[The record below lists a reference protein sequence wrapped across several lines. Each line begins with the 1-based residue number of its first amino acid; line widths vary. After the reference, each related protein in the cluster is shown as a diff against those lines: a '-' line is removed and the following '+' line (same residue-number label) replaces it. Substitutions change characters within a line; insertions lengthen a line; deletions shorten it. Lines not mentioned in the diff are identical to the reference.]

1 MGAAPRKIYLSG
13 ANPNGKIFLPMVKQF
28 SYDDVAS
35 VLTECLRSLAGDK
48 SPGEIRPDVDIFRE
62 WGLDSEDG
70 VDLAADIASRL
81 GIQIPDDENPLV
93 EENIRTGR
101 KRARSFKE
109 VVNYVLGNAPAATR

>member
-1 MGAAPRKIYLSG
+1 
-13 ANPNGKIFLPMVKQF
+13 MVKQF

-109 VVNYVLGNAPAATR
+109 VVNYVLGNASAATR